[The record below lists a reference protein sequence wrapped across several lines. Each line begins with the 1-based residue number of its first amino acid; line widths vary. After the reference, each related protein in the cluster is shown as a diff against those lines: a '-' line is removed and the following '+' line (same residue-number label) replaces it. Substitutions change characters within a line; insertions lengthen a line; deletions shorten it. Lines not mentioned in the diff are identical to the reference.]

1 VAGINWTEDC
11 DHVIDAKSLGFALI
25 LFAVMVLTGAQVV
38 IKSRLSVHG
47 VIPLQPGALT
57 AYLWMVVRDWQM
69 WLGLVGLLVSS
80 LCWYAAISRLP
91 LSIAYPFAALSYP
104 VIFVGS
110 LVFLREDFTW
120 QALAGNVLIV
130 VGLLLVASASRG

>member
-1 VAGINWTEDC
+1 M
-11 DHVIDAKSLGFALI
+11 DARGLGFALI
-25 LFAVMVLTGAQVV
+25 LFAVVVLTGAQVV

-47 VIPLQPGALT
+47 VVPFQPGALI
-57 AYLWMVVRDWQM
+57 AYIWTLVRDWQM
-69 WLGLVGLLVSS
+69 WLGLAGLLVSS

-104 VIFVGS
+104 VIFIGS
-110 LVFLREDFTW
+110 LVFLGETFTW

-130 VGLLLVASASRG
+130 AGLSLVASATQA

>member
-1 VAGINWTEDC
+1 MM
-11 DHVIDAKSLGFALI
+11 DARSLGFALI
-25 LFAVMVLTGAQVV
+25 LFAVVVLTGAQVV

-47 VIPLQPGALT
+47 VVPLQPGALIG
-57 AYLWMVVRDWQM
+57 YLWLVIRDWQM
-69 WLGLVGLLVSS
+69 WLGLAGLLVSS

-110 LVFLREDFTW
+110 LVFLREAFSW
-120 QALAGNVLIV
+120 QSMSGNLLIV
-130 VGLLLVASASRG
+130 LGLLLIATSGQA